1 MTLVDGK
8 KGHGLAKAVS
18 IRLVGLDEHSH
29 VRNLHARAMS
39 SESADSL
46 TESEIAAFVAFVRSP
61 AYSDMLRAESL
72 YGAFIDGQLIGTASW
87 QVNGDDGQLARISSV
102 YVDPMFM
109 RMGIGCRL
117 LAEVE
122 ARAFRSGF
130 NQLGISSTINAVP
143 FFERAGY
150 QVASRG
156 VKTLGAGCALPVAF
170 LRKIVPRMA
179 RAGSA
184 QAAEPAASKAP
195 LAEPVK
201 S

>member
-8 KGHGLAKAVS
+8 KGHGLAKAVT
-18 IRLVGLDEHSH
+18 IRLVGLDEYSH

-46 TESEIAAFVAFVRSP
+46 SEAEIAAFIAFVRSP
-61 AYSDMLRAESL
+61 AYSDVLRGETL

-87 QVNGDDGQLARISSV
+87 HVNGDDGQLARISSV
-102 YVDPMFM
+102 FVDPMFM
-109 RMGIGCRL
+109 RLGIGGRL
-117 LAEVE
+117 LTEAE
-122 ARAFRSGF
+122 ARAFQSGF

-156 VKTLGAGCALPVAF
+156 VKTFGPGCALPVAF
-170 LRKIVPRMA
+170 LRKIVPRMKRETQA
-179 RAGSA
+179 K
-184 QAAEPAASKAP
+184 AAEPIGEKAQLP
-195 LAEPVK
+195 EPVK

>member
-8 KGHGLAKAVS
+8 RGHGLAKAVT

-46 TESEIAAFVAFVRSP
+46 TETEIAAFIAFVRSP
-61 AYSDMLRAESL
+61 AYSDLLRAENL

-87 QVNGDDGQLARISSV
+87 HVNGDDGQLARISSV
-102 YVDPMFM
+102 FVDPMFL
-109 RMGIGCRL
+109 RLGIGGRL
-117 LAEVE
+117 LTEVE
-122 ARAFRSGF
+122 ARAFQSGF

-170 LRKIVPRMA
+170 LRKIVPRMT
-179 RAGSA
+179 RATPA
-184 QAAEPAASKAP
+184 KAAEPLAEKKP
-195 LAEPVK
+195 LPEPVK